1 MLGRDQAFTMV
12 PFFWTKH
19 FDLSI
24 RYVGH
29 AAKWDEVRVEG
40 DLARP
45 DGLVR
50 FRRAGR
56 DFAVATVERDNE
68 SLRAELAM
76 AASLAR
82 PLSAC
87 GQAARGDLQVG
98 KSLTGMHSS
107 YATSGSAQ

>member
-1 MLGRDQAFTMV
+1 MLGSDEPFTMV

-19 FDLSI
+19 FNLSI

-29 AAKWDEVRVEG
+29 AEKWDEVRVEG
-40 DLARP
+40 DLAHR

-56 DFAVATVERDNE
+56 DLAVATVECDKK

-76 AASLAR
+76 EGEFRRAS
-82 PLSAC
+82 
-87 GQAARGDLQVG
+87 
-98 KSLTGMHSS
+98 
-107 YATSGSAQ
+107 